1 MGTPLAPK
9 YIPYTYM
16 DPLGL
21 GFRILGLGCGVQVL
35 GFGLRAGGSGLKVC
49 GLRLRK
55 DAPLLN
61 QCGNPKEAH
70 SKGLGFRLGTAPTQ

>member
-1 MGTPLAPK
+1 MGKPVGPRHELLK
-9 YIPYTYM
+9 V
-16 DPLGL
+16 GL

-55 DAPLLN
+55 DAPLQN
-61 QCGNPKEAH
+61 QCLHPN
-70 SKGLGFRLGTAPTQ
+70 